1 MNIRETFKANK
12 KNSFFNSNL
21 SSFALNGISSVTPI
35 TLRANQDSFLVL
47 SKLIK
52 SSQIINFAKNIKN
65 TGKKFYLKIKWGDSF
80 LILT

>member
-12 KNSFFNSNL
+12 NTSFFKSNL

-35 TLRANQDSFLVL
+35 TLRANQDGLLVL

-65 TGKKFYLKIKWGDSF
+65 TGKQFYF
-80 LILT
+80 RN